1 MKKVNYFLL
10 VVMVLVAVS
19 ACNKVNYKKTKTGL
33 LYKIIPSN
41 SKDPL
46 AKNGQWLKIHFTQKI
61 NEDSVLQS
69 TYGKMPIYVQLVEN
83 PALNYDPAEVF
94 PFLKKGDSVVIVQF
108 VDSLMAKQNNPGA
121 TLPPYMKKGDK
132 LSLYFTVLDVLKSDS
147 AYQNDMQKELVKD
160 KPRQEKEQHEQMAKM
175 RKEITEQ
182 KEREYAELKKTGEDV
197 KQIKVIEDYLA
208 AKKIKAIKTGKG
220 TFVVIT
226 QQGTGPKAEVGKFL
240 TVKYA
245 GKFLNSDSVFQ
256 ANTYPGL
263 ELGVGDVIGGWD
275 EGLQLFNEGG
285 KGTLYI
291 PGFLG
296 YGKNPPPNSP
306 FKVDDPLIFDIEVVK
321 VSNTRE

>member
-10 VVMVLVAVS
+10 LITVVLATASCNNVS
-19 ACNKVNYKKTKTGL
+19 YEKTKTGL

-41 SKDPL
+41 SKDSL
-46 AKNGQWLKIHFTQKI
+46 VKNGQWLKIHFTQKI

-69 TYGKMPIYVQLVEN
+69 TYGKMPIYQQLVEN

-94 PFLKKGDSVVIVQF
+94 PLLKKGDSVVIVQF
-108 VDSLMAKQNNPGA
+108 IDSLMAKQNNPGA
-121 TLPPYMKKGDK
+121 ALPPYLKKGDK
-132 LSLYFTVLDVLKSDS
+132 LTLYFTVLDVLKSDS
-147 AYQNDMQKELVKD
+147 AYQDDVQKELAKD
-160 KPRQEKEQHEQMAKM
+160 KPRAEKEQKEQQAKM
-175 RKEITEQ
+175 RKEINDQ
-182 KEREYAELKKTGEDV
+182 KEKEYADLKKTGEDV
-197 KQIKVIEDYLA
+197 KQIKIVEDYLA
-208 AKKIKAIKTGKG
+208 AKKINAIKTGKG
-220 TFVVIT
+220 TFVVIN
-226 QQGTGPKAEVGKFL
+226 QQGTGPKAEAGKFVTVKYSGKFL
-240 TVKYA
+240 RT
-245 GKFLNSDSVFQ
+245 DSVFQ
-256 ANTYPGL
+256 ENTYPGL

-306 FKVDDPLIFDIEVVK
+306 FKIDDPLIFDIEIVK

>member
-10 VVMVLVAVS
+10 MVMVLAGAT
-19 ACNKVNYKKTKTGL
+19 ACNQVSYKKTKTGL

-41 SKDPL
+41 SKDSL
-46 AKNGQWLKIHFTQKI
+46 VKNGQWLKIHFTQKI

-83 PALNYDPAEVF
+83 PTLNYDPAVVF

-121 TLPPYMKKGDK
+121 ALPPYMKKGDK
-132 LSLYFTVLDVLKSDS
+132 LNLYFTVLDVLKSDS
-147 AYQNDMQKELVKD
+147 AYQNDMQKEMVKD
-160 KPRQEKEQHEQMAKM
+160 RPRQEKEQHEQMTKM
-175 RKEITEQ
+175 RKERMEQ
-182 KEREYAELKKTGEDV
+182 QEKEFAELKKTGEDV
-197 KQIKVIEDYLA
+197 KQIKVIEDFLA
-208 AKKIKAIKTGKG
+208 AKKLTATKTGHG

-245 GKFLNSDSVFQ
+245 GKHFGTDSIFQ

-263 ELGVGDVIGGWD
+263 ELGVGAVIPGWD

-285 KGTLYI
+285 KGTIYI
-291 PGFLG
+291 PGFLA
-296 YGKNPPPNSP
+296 YGKNPPQGSP
-306 FKVDDPLIFDIEVVK
+306 FQVDEPLVFDVEVVK
-321 VSNTRE
+321 VSNTPE